1 MNLQEIQTE
10 EELVA
15 ELLKELGEEEPTC
28 QSEHRAVPVC
38 SVRVTHRLHMS
49 CPPSKGWMLV
59 CQECADY
66 VNARIARSQAIGSI
80 CMLCRIRGVRKLTK
94 DCWRILPV

>member
-1 MNLQEIQTE
+1 VKLQEIQTE

-38 SVRVTHRLHMS
+38 SVRVTHRFRMS
-49 CPPSKGWMLV
+49 RAPSKGWMMV

-66 VNARIARSQAIGSI
+66 VNACIRRSHELGSI
-80 CMLCRIRGVRKLTK
+80 CTGCRIVGVRKLTK
-94 DCWRILPV
+94 DCWQILLV